1 MGEIELF
8 IKRWQTIAFL
18 KTSYRKQIINK
29 TLYTD
34 GKKIIEH
41 SREIIRKT
49 KPLKNFEIAG
59 LEDILTSIVNIAD
72 RMSELGWNAEQI
84 FSLPLREIEQTE
96 PARINKLVS
105 EGDNIC
111 TDLQSIIPKLD
122 KLRRDLS

>member
-1 MGEIELF
+1 MVDGNDDINDISTLAPESQQKHPSFNSFSQLPHLQQNLIEIV
-8 IKRWQTIAFL
+8 
-18 KTSYRKQIINK
+18 
-29 TLYTD
+29 
-34 GKKIIEH
+34 
-41 SREIIRKT
+41 
-49 KPLKNFEIAG
+49 G
-59 LEDILTSIVNIAD
+59 LEDMLTSIVNIAD